1 MELVNLVNEN
11 NALQKDF
18 QAEVKVKGDV
28 TQARQYLEMRSD
40 RMDKELAELRQE
52 LTDANAEINR
62 LRLVA
67 QQNEVARDRDDVE
80 LGNRKMELERQFLEI
95 NNQRALEID

>member
-1 MELVNLVNEN
+1 
-11 NALQKDF
+11 
-18 QAEVKVKGDV
+18 
-28 TQARQYLEMRSD
+28 
-40 RMDKELAELRQE
+40 MDKELAELRQE

-80 LGNRKMELERQFLEI
+80 LGNRKMELER
-95 NNQRALEID
+95 

>member
-18 QAEVKVKGDV
+18 QNEVKVKGDV

-52 LTDANAEINR
+52 LTDSNAEINR

-67 QQNEVARDRDDVE
+67 
-80 LGNRKMELERQFLEI
+80 
-95 NNQRALEID
+95 